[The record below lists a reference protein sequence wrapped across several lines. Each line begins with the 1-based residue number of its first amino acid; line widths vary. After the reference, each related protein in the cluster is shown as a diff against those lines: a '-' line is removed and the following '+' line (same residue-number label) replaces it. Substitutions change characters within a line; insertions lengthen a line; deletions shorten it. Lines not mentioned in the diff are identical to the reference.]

1 MDLNLW
7 KRTKRE
13 RGLTYQDIS
22 ARSGIPL
29 GTIKNIF
36 AGYTPDPRE
45 STIKAIELA
54 LGVETQIVY
63 KEKAIEQSPEEKELL
78 SIFNALDPFY
88 QGQILEY
95 ARYFA
100 ERRGIK
106 KKNI

>member
-22 ARSGIPL
+22 ATSGIPI

-45 STIKAIELA
+45 STIKAIEQA
-54 LGVETQIVY
+54 LGVETRLVY
-63 KEKAIEQSPEEKELL
+63 GQQNNQLLNGLTAAEQSLLENFRLLSKTEKEQV
-78 SIFNALDPFY
+78 S
-88 QGQILEY
+88 EY
-95 ARYFA
+95 AALLA
-100 ERRGIK
+100 EK
-106 KKNI
+106 HEK